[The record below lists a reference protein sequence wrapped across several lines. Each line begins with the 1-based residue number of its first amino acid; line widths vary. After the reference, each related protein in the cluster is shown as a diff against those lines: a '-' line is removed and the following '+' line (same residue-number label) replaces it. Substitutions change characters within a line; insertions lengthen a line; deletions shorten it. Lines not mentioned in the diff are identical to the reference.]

1 MSWRDI
7 CPMDEKIKFIGL
19 IKSGNF
25 SITELCEK
33 FGISRKTGYKWINR
47 YNADGPSGLNE
58 RTRARI
64 TQEYRTPEEIQTAI
78 VKLREERS
86 LWGPKKIKA
95 YLERENPEI
104 IWPAA
109 STIGDILKGHSLVGK
124 RKIRQCVPPY
134 TQPFADCNAPNDV
147 WSADFKGQFRLG
159 NTKYCYPLTITDNY
173 SRYILACDGYLNPTL
188 ENVKKSFEKVFIE
201 YGVPN
206 AIKTDNGTPFASTGA
221 GGLSQLSMWW
231 IKLGIYPERIDA
243 GHPEQNGRHERM
255 HRTLKAHTALP
266 AEQTLSLQN
275 KVFENFIRDFNYER
289 PHEAINNKVPA
300 ILYRRSICEYPTVIP
315 EMMYEERYTI
325 RKVRSNGE
333 IKWKGGLIYISE
345 MLYKEPVGLI
355 EVNDGIWE
363 VMFGCLRLGVIDETK
378 GKIKRYG

>member
-7 CPMDEKIKFIGL
+7 CPMDEKVKFIAL
-19 IKSGNF
+19 TKSGNF

-47 YNADGPSGLNE
+47 YDVDGPSGLNE

-64 TQEYRTPEEIQTAI
+64 TQENRTPEEIQAA
-78 VKLREERS
+78 VVSLKEARS

-104 IWPAA
+104 VWPAA
-109 STIGDILKGHSLVGK
+109 STIGDILKQHFLVGK
-124 RKIRQCVPPY
+124 RKIRRCVPPY

-206 AIKTDNGTPFASTGA
+206 AIKTDNGTPFASTGV

-255 HRTLKAHTALP
+255 HKTLKAHTALP

-275 KVFENFIRDFNYER
+275 EVFEDFIRDFNYER

-300 ILYRRSICEYPTVIP
+300 KLYKPSLREYPTAIP
-315 EMMYEERYTI
+315 KMMYEEQYTV

-333 IKWKGGLIYISE
+333 IRWKGSLIYVSE
-345 MLYKEPVGLI
+345 MLYKESVGLI
-355 EVNDGIWE
+355 EVADGIWE
-363 VMFGCLRLGVIDETK
+363 VIFGCLRLGVIDETK
-378 GKIKRYG
+378 GKVKRHR